1 MSKRLKILW
10 KALPP
15 SLRERGLLW
24 MSSFRLGPPWRPQD
38 RSDTPTFVLGFFC
51 RGSGLGE
58 SARLWYEA
66 ESCRNNQVHAV
77 DVTSYFKKPETNLTE
92 SEWLS
97 IKDLKRHVGPARLVL
112 HLNPPHFIIVL
123 TILGRKFLEGKE
135 IVAYWAWEL
144 EDVPPLW
151 LFALRYTHG
160 VEVPSTFV
168 AEAIQ
173 RHTENPV
180 SVVPHP
186 VIERSRRTCGFA
198 EDGITRVLFVFDM
211 ESRMLRKNP
220 QAAIDAFRIAFGD
233 RLDVQLTLKVSN
245 MDSDP
250 ASSELLRRY
259 VGSAPNIRIL
269 GGTIPPDAMSRLYQH
284 NDIYLSLHRSEGY
297 GLTIREAMRHG
308 MHVVAT
314 GWSGNMD
321 FMYGEKVWPV
331 AYTLVP
337 VPKNQ
342 DYHGL
347 ETCRWA
353 EADVEQAAAIMQEI
367 DRTERSKIRAY
378 TNTQLHE

>member
-1 MSKRLKILW
+1 MREHLKRLW
-10 KALPP
+10 NAVPCGVREGAL
-15 SLRERGLLW
+15 RCA
-24 MSSFRLGPPWRPQD
+24 SSFRLGNFWDPR
-38 RSDTPTFVLGFFC
+38 DTPDSPIFVLGFF
-51 RGSGLGE
+51 GQVGGLGE
-58 SARLWYEA
+58 SARLWCTAAHARHAHVQPVDITPCFKTPDISVA
-66 ESCRNNQVHAV
+66 ESSCISVG
-77 DVTSYFKKPETNLTE
+77 E
-92 SEWLS
+92 
-97 IKDLKRHVGPARLVL
+97 LKRRQEPARLVL
-112 HLNPPHFIIVL
+112 HINPPRFLVL
-123 TILGRKFLEGKE
+123 LGFLGRRFLEGKRL
-135 IVAYWAWEL
+135 VAYWAWEL
-144 EDVPPLW
+144 EDIPPLW
-151 LFALRYTHG
+151 LFALRYTHE

-180 SVVPHP
+180 RVVPHP
-186 VIERSRRTCGFA
+186 VSERPLRTRRFA
-198 EDGITRVLFVFDM
+198 EDGATRVLFAFDM
-211 ESRMLRKNP
+211 GSRMLRKNP

-233 RLDVQLTLKVSN
+233 RLDAQLTLKVSN

-269 GGTIPPDAMSRLYQH
+269 GGTIPPDAMSRLYQD

-367 DRTERSKIRAY
+367 DRTERS
-378 TNTQLHE
+378 